1 MDDTIT
7 RGKQMISMDKKYRT
21 RDGWDVELISV
32 NGRDKTYPVLGYTGD
47 GTRIQSWTKDGL
59 FHDCRSTTPL
69 DLIEVS
75 PARTAEY
82 GRGQRDMRERCATVA
97 VEQCG
102 GGFHDRKRLRSAIAA
117 LPITPAIEKEATTS
131 EDYDRDHPWHE
142 DSDMGAR

>member
-1 MDDTIT
+1 MTDTIEERAREIVQNASAQYLT
-7 RGKQMISMDKKYRT
+7 EHRFDFGLL
-21 RDGWDVELISV
+21 ELAITAAL
-32 NGRDKTYPVLGYTGD
+32 R
-47 GTRIQSWTKDGL
+47 
-59 FHDCRSTTPL
+59 
-69 DLIEVS
+69 
-75 PARTAEY
+75 AEY
-82 GRGQRDMRERCATVA
+82 ERGQRDMRGRLTTVA